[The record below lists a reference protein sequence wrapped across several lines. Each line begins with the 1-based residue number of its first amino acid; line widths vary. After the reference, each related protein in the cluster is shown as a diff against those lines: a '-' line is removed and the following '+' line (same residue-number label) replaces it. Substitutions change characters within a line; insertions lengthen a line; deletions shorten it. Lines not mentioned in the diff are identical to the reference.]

1 MKCGK
6 LLIKVNNDPFYSDE
20 EIQKITL
27 PITALGK
34 SWCDDATDGFIKLI
48 VKDEKK
54 IEKLEAE
61 LKKDPEPEK
70 EEPKKPPIEIEN
82 HEEKPLTVN
91 EAFKNLFG

>member
-1 MKCGK
+1 MIDLKRVKEYIDIGFDK
-6 LLIKVNNDPFYSDE
+6 EEALKMVQEVSENESSKEKEVNNE
-20 EIQKITL
+20 L
-27 PITALGK
+27 
-34 SWCDDATDGFIKLI
+34 
-48 VKDEKK
+48 EKK